1 MGSRSLILALS
12 ASAAVALWS
21 ASAIVAGIFW
31 MIRDST
37 YVNAVMTAALALAFT
52 ITAGALVVV
61 ARLWHRLNDQS
72 SRV

>member
-1 MGSRSLILALS
+1 MGSRPLILAIS

-21 ASAIVAGIFW
+21 AAAIVAGVFW

-37 YVNAVMTAALALAFT
+37 YVNAVMTAALVLASA
-52 ITAGALVVV
+52 ITAAALVVV
-61 ARLWHRLNDQS
+61 ARLWHRLNEQS